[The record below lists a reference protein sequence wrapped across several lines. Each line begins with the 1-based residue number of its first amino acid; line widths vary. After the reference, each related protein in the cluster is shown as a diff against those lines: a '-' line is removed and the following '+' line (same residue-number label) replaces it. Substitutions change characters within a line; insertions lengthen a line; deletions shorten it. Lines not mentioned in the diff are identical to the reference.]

1 MPKPYE
7 QIAVWAKGCAL
18 QAQAGLPLVDIIES
32 TGCFSTRKRTRA
44 AERLRLGH
52 SLTESIMSFYP
63 DLSSSDIYLLNAA
76 NRVGQ
81 LPSGFE
87 LLSAQ
92 YFLRA
97 QVQSLVLSAFGTPR

>member
-1 MPKPYE
+1 
-7 QIAVWAKGCAL
+7 
-18 QAQAGLPLVDIIES
+18 
-32 TGCFSTRKRTRA
+32 
-44 AERLRLGH
+44 
-52 SLTESIMSFYP
+52 MSFYP